1 MKLVQLVATTLGI
14 PEDRVTDDLCIDE
27 CDEWTSMKQVALVS
41 ALESTY
47 ATEFDI
53 MESIEMD
60 SVGSIR
66 EVLRDKGIDVD
77 A

>member
-1 MKLVQLVATTLGI
+1 MKLAQLVASTLGI
-14 PEDRVTDDLCIDE
+14 PEDRVSDDLTIDD

-41 ALESTY
+41 ALESAY
-47 ATEFDI
+47 AVEFDI

-60 SVGSIR
+60 SVGAIR
-66 EVLRDKGIDVD
+66 EILRDKGIDVD

>member
-1 MKLVQLVATTLGI
+1 MKLEQLVASTLGI
-14 PEDRVTDDLCIDE
+14 PEERVSDGLTIDD

-41 ALESTY
+41 ALESAY
-47 ATEFDI
+47 AVEFDI

-60 SVGSIR
+60 SVGAIR

>member
-1 MKLVQLVATTLGI
+1 MKLAQLVASTLGI
-14 PEDRVTDDLCIDE
+14 PEDRVSDSLCIDD

-41 ALESTY
+41 ALESAY
-47 ATEFDI
+47 AVEFDI

-60 SVGSIR
+60 SVGAIR

>member
-1 MKLVQLVATTLGI
+1 MKLAQLVATTLGI
-14 PEDRVTDDLCIDE
+14 PVDRVSDALSIDD

-41 ALESTY
+41 ALESAY
-47 ATEFDI
+47 AVEFDI

-60 SVGSIR
+60 SVGAIR

>member
-1 MKLVQLVATTLGI
+1 MKLAQLVATTLGI
-14 PEDRVTDDLCIDE
+14 PEDRVSDDLTIDD

-41 ALESTY
+41 ALESAY
-47 ATEFDI
+47 AVEFDI

-60 SVGSIR
+60 SVGAIR

>member
-1 MKLVQLVATTLGI
+1 MKLAQLVASTLGI
-14 PEDRVTDDLCIDE
+14 PEDRVSDDLTIDD
-27 CDEWTSMKQVALVS
+27 CDEWTSMKQVALIS
-41 ALESTY
+41 ALESAY
-47 ATEFDI
+47 AVEFDI

-60 SVGSIR
+60 SVGAIC

>member
-1 MKLVQLVATTLGI
+1 MKLESLIASTLGI
-14 PEDRVTDDLCIDE
+14 PSERVSDDLTIDD
-27 CDEWTSMKQVALVS
+27 CDEWTSMKQVALIS
-41 ALESTY
+41 ALEGAY

-60 SVGSIR
+60 SVGAIR
-66 EVLRDKGIDVD
+66 EVLEGKGIDVS

>member
-1 MKLVQLVATTLGI
+1 MNLVNLVATTLGI
-14 PEDRVTDDLCIDE
+14 PEERVSDDLCIDD
-27 CDEWTSMKQVALVS
+27 CDEWTSMKQVALIS
-41 ALESTY
+41 ALES
-47 ATEFDI
+47 ACAVEFDI

-60 SVGSIR
+60 SVGAIR